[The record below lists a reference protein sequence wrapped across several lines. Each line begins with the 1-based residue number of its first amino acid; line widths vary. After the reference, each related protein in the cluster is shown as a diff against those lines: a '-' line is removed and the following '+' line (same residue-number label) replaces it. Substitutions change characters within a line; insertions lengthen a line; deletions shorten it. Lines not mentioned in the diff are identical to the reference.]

1 MLSPDISQ
9 INVVAILGSSI
20 LVYCILG
27 VVYRLYFHPL
37 SKFPGPKLPAAT
49 QWSEFYYECLQSG
62 QYFIKIAQWHE
73 HYGPIIRIGPS
84 ELHID
89 DPDYYNTLFSY
100 GGVRNKDPFYT
111 AQFNTPD
118 TGFGSVDHYV
128 HRMRRSALNP
138 FFSKASIDRLSP
150 MLIAMVEKL
159 SSRLEEFRSTDKPLT
174 IRLPFQ
180 CYTAD
185 IMTLYATNRCW
196 HYLDTPD
203 FSPSWAETFVAL
215 AIAGKWCKFFPKL
228 YTLLEYTPRWMLKRY
243 APGLILTLDHHD
255 KIRTQIKEILSGSI
269 LPVDAP
275 IDGFPRTIFHNFLYS
290 SLPESEKRF
299 ENMSQEAINI
309 INAGTDTVAN
319 TLMTLVYYLADD
331 RARCEKLRDE
341 LRGAGLGRGE
351 GGKGGNKRVEL
362 EMVERLVYLNACTLE
377 GLRLSYGVSS
387 RLARIAPNENLRY
400 EKWEIPAGTPIGM
413 STMLQHHNERI
424 FPSSHQFIPERW
436 ILPDGTIDRA
446 LERYLTAFSRGTRS
460 CIGRLLAKVEIH
472 LALAVVIS
480 RFNIQLYDTEF
491 DRDVK
496 IKRDFFLPQPGSDSR
511 GVRVLLS

>member
-150 MLIAMVEKL
+150 MLIAM
-159 SSRLEEFRSTDKPLT
+159 
-174 IRLPFQ
+174 
-180 CYTAD
+180 
-185 IMTLYATNRCW
+185 
-196 HYLDTPD
+196 
-203 FSPSWAETFVAL
+203 
-215 AIAGKWCKFFPKL
+215 
-228 YTLLEYTPRWMLKRY
+228 
-243 APGLILTLDHHD
+243 

-309 INAGTDTVAN
+309 INAV
-319 TLMTLVYYLADD
+319 
-331 RARCEKLRDE
+331 
-341 LRGAGLGRGE
+341 E
-351 GGKGGNKRVEL
+351 G
-362 EMVERLVYLNACTLE
+362 
-377 GLRLSYGVSS
+377 
-387 RLARIAPNENLRY
+387 
-400 EKWEIPAGTPIGM
+400 
-413 STMLQHHNERI
+413 
-424 FPSSHQFIPERW
+424 
-436 ILPDGTIDRA
+436 
-446 LERYLTAFSRGTRS
+446 
-460 CIGRLLAKVEIH
+460 
-472 LALAVVIS
+472 
-480 RFNIQLYDTEF
+480 
-491 DRDVK
+491 
-496 IKRDFFLPQPGSDSR
+496 
-511 GVRVLLS
+511 